1 MCNPLAAQAGFQ
13 ALAIASDFMGQGA
26 QARAQ
31 AQFQQERLEQTQAAA
46 AVAARDQYMGM
57 LRRQSQ
63 ARESAAQETQTNL
76 QRSLQAAAANRVA
89 AAAGGVS
96 GVSAAET
103 TREIG
108 RQYSDWAAS
117 RETNLRWQEQQI
129 RSSMDG
135 IRAQQMNRVNQAIGS
150 PIAGPSP
157 FGALMKMASAGFAA
171 YNAYTS

>member
-1 MCNPLAAQAGFQ
+1 MCAPVAAQIGFQ
-13 ALAIASDFMGQGA
+13 ALAIGA
-26 QARAQ
+26 QYIGASMQADAQ
-31 AQFQQERLEQTQAAA
+31 AKFQNERLEQTEAAA

-63 ARESAAQETQTNL
+63 VREAAAQETQTNL
-76 QRSLQAAAANRVA
+76 QRSMQAAASSRVA

-96 GVSAAET
+96 GVSAEET

-117 RETNLRWQEQQI
+117 RATNLTWQEQQI
-129 RSSMDG
+129 RASMDG
-135 IRAQQMNRVNQAIGS
+135 IRAQQIGRVQGAIGS

-157 FGALMKMASAGFAA
+157 FATLMQMGAAGFDA
-171 YNAYTS
+171 YNTYNT